1 MRIFLKKRFKKLAS
15 FSIIEMMVV
24 AGVVTIVSALIIANV
39 RAGQRQAQL
48 RNAAEQITQLMGEAK
63 TRALGLVVF
72 EDAVPRYGYG
82 IYTDLDT
89 HGGGSNKNVMLF
101 AGRND
106 VLTFGDRPASMVQC
120 ASEPASSAPCVKLIE
135 LPPGIVLKQVYTR
148 NQFGEFPA
156 TWIHVRFSPE
166 GQTVSI
172 MKNFYEIGQ
181 TQARFEVAFEND
193 PDTTKSAVVKSNG
206 EITIQ

>member
-1 MRIFLKKRFKKLAS
+1 MEDWIIKLP
-15 FSIIEMMVV
+15 
-24 AGVVTIVSALIIANV
+24 
-39 RAGQRQAQL
+39 
-48 RNAAEQITQLMGEAK
+48 EQITQLMGEAK
-63 TRALGLVVF
+63 SRALGLVVF

-89 HGGGSNKNVMLF
+89 YGVGSNKKVMLF
-101 AGRND
+101 AGRD
-106 VLTFGDRPASMVQC
+106 DTLTFGDRPASMVQC
-120 ASEPASSAPCVKLIE
+120 VSEPTSGAPCVKLIE

-156 TWIHVRFSPE
+156 TWMHVRFSPE

-172 MKNFYEIGQ
+172 RKDFYETGQ
-181 TQARFEVAFEND
+181 TAARFEVAFEND
-193 PDTTKSAVVKSNG
+193 LDTAKSAVVKSNG